1 MNTNKIA
8 TKKTNLTK
16 QQKLEFS
23 LKYAI
28 RAGNKAKAAWL
39 IVQLKRLELEENTVE
54 IKPQKQKTEIKEI
67 KEITPLELACFR
79 SEAEKLEVSLKHE
92 NSVSSFCKKNIH
104 INHSQWNIAALYA
117 EGKGLY
123 HNGKCLGAFLVE
135 ESQGLMEVIYLVVTP
150 SFLAGKMGIKGYQN
164 IDVDVFGTMINH
176 IKNRAKFTE
185 STIVY
190 DCWEE
195 DQPALQEQEF
205 SKKDEVMIWK
215 PLLVNR
221 PILELVA

>member
-1 MNTNKIA
+1 MNTNQKA
-8 TKKTNLTK
+8 SKKANLTK

-39 IVQLKRLELEENTVE
+39 IVQLKRLELEANTVE
-54 IKPQKQKTEIKEI
+54 IKPQKQKTEI

-79 SEAEKLEVSLKHE
+79 SEAEKLEIAIKHE
-92 NSVSSFCKKNIH
+92 STVSSFCKKSIH
-104 INHSQWNIAALYA
+104 INRSQWDVAALYA

-164 IDVDVFGTMINH
+164 IDVDVFEMMINH
-176 IKNRAKFTE
+176 VKNRAKFTE
-185 STIVY
+185 STIFY

-195 DQPALQEQEF
+195 DCPALREQEF
-205 SKKDEVMIWK
+205 SFSTENEAMVWK
-215 PLLVNR
+215 PEIINR
-221 PILELVA
+221 PILELIA